1 MIGQKIASELKHE
14 AVSTTKMLERLPA
27 DKLDWKPHEKS
38 MTLGLLASHTAEL
51 FGFITKVLTS
61 DEINF
66 AANNYMPTVVKS
78 SEEAVALFKDKLAS
92 ALNELEKIT
101 DEKLMENWTM
111 RNGDHVI
118 FTMPRIAAI
127 RGVGISHFIHHRG
140 QLSVYLRMLDIP
152 VPSIYGPSAD
162 EAA

>member
-14 AVSTTKMLERLPA
+14 AVSTMKMLERLPD

-38 MTLGLLASHTAEL
+38 MTLGRLASHTAEL
-51 FGFITKVLTS
+51 SGFITRILTS
-61 DEINF
+61 DEMDF
-66 AANNYMPTVVKS
+66 LTREYVPTVVKS
-78 SEEAVALFKDKLAS
+78 SEEAVALFKEKSAS
-92 ALNELEKIT
+92 ALAELEKVT

-162 EAA
+162 ETM